1 MNNSAKLL
9 EIIDDSYYPILGN
22 ICNKNDFLGLDF
34 TSNNKE
40 LANVNLLN
48 TAEFSS
54 YVFEKIS
61 KSGKLF
67 GIGGY
72 AENRAIY
79 NRSLH
84 FTADGEPRTIH
95 LGVDIWAKAGT
106 QIFCPLNG
114 KIHSFRNNNQFGDYG
129 PTLILE
135 HVVSDQKFYSL
146 YGHLSIES
154 IGNQYVGR
162 EFKMGEKLCTI
173 GDFPINGDWPPHL
186 HFQLIIDIGTNWGDY
201 PGVCKIS
208 ERAHYLNNCPDPNF
222 LIFTKTKKEP
232 S

>member
-1 MNNSAKLL
+1 MDKLAKLL
-9 EIIDDSYYPILGN
+9 EIIGQSHFPVLG
-22 ICNKNDFLGLDF
+22 KNLTKSDFLELDF
-34 TSNNKE
+34 TANNAE

-48 TAEFSS
+48 TAEFSD

-61 KSGKLF
+61 LSGKLF

-84 FTADGEPRTIH
+84 FTADEEPRTIH

-106 QIFCPLNG
+106 EIFCPVKG
-114 KIHSFRNNNQFGDYG
+114 KVHSFQNNDQFGDYG

-135 HVVSDQKFYSL
+135 HEISGQKLHSL
-146 YGHLSIES
+146 YGHLSTES
-154 IGNQYVGR
+154 IENQYVGR
-162 EFKMGEKLCTI
+162 EYQMGEKLCAI
-173 GDFPINGDWPPHL
+173 GNFPINGDWPPHL
-186 HFQLIIDIGTNWGDY
+186 HFQLIIDIGSNCGDY

-222 LIFTKTKKEP
+222 LIF